1 MLSSIQ
7 EFLGKRSI
15 LSALKQC
22 REKKILNF
30 HTAKTMGIVFMA
42 TDEWDMKILE
52 NFIQTVEKNNI
63 QVKVIGWVNEK
74 EIPSKFKENQ
84 TITFLS
90 KKDLNFWGLPYS
102 ENFRNFVTQ
111 KHDILVDFSF
121 IPNTI
126 TSVISAKTNAKM
138 KVSKD
143 MEETRN
149 IFDFLIKI
157 DNNAK
162 QSTFT
167 EQVTYYLNT
176 INSSK

>member
-1 MLSSIQ
+1 MISSIRKS
-7 EFLGKRSI
+7 LRKYAISV
-15 LSALKQC
+15 ALKKR
-22 REKKILNF
+22 REKKVFNI

-42 TDEWDMKILE
+42 TEKWDMNILE
-52 NFIQTVEKNNI
+52 NFIQSVKKINI
-63 QVKVIGWVNEK
+63 QVSAIGWVDKK
-74 EIPSKFKENQ
+74 EMPAKLKEND
-84 TITFLS
+84 TTKFITR
-90 KKDLNFWGLPYS
+90 KDLSFFGIPNS
-102 ENFRNFVTQ
+102 ENFRNFTTR
-111 KHDILVDFSF
+111 KYDILVDFSLE
-121 IPNTI
+121 PDTI
-126 TSVISAKTNAKM
+126 TSLISAKTNAKI